1 MLPKPPGVAEPSRR
15 DFSHTLQEFCT
26 EQEILVAQ
34 AFLVDSDTK
43 LEYRVIVRCKRAG
56 KMLVNLDLDGCVVVG
71 GIEDVQSARFGISY

>member
-1 MLPKPPGVAEPSRR
+1 M
-15 DFSHTLQEFCT
+15 

-43 LEYRVIVRCKRAG
+43 LENRVIVRCKRAG

-71 GIEDVQSARFGISY
+71 GIEAGPVREV

>member
-15 DFSHTLQEFCT
+15 DFSHSLQEFCT

-43 LEYRVIVRCKRAG
+43 LEYIVRCKCAG
-56 KMLVNLDLDGCVVVG
+56 KMLVNLDLDGSVVVG
-71 GIEDVQSARFGISY
+71 GVEEGPVREV